1 MEIALAALTVVF
13 GIYALSKKIGI
24 MALVYYM
31 QKNEYK
37 LPSDEDLK
45 ECTRWVIER
54 IFSNNSKVV

>member
-1 MEIALAALTVVF
+1 MEIALVVLTILS
-13 GIYALSKKIGI
+13 GIYAISKKIGT

-45 ECTRWVIER
+45 ECTRWVVER
-54 IFSNNSKVV
+54 MFSK